1 MTDYQRVWAW
11 GDQPETLL
19 HHKLSPRCEWEDLK
33 WWKGPGSEKL
43 YWMVLFDLFFAWL
56 ERLIQ
61 HPGFWVTGSEVASS
75 DFLLWLLGTW
85 ASVAHTVASKLSSLA
100 APRAGPPHCRTVQMT
115 SGHGNAMSL
124 AQLACGWLPVRS
136 VRYYAWQN
144 QELLEI
150 WSHLETKATFLF
162 VDFVDGCSLMLFMC
176 QLRSFMPGIVSC
188 SLIF

>member
-1 MTDYQRVWAW
+1 MGWSTRDAVAPQTFTTLRM
-11 GDQPETLL
+11 GGPEMVER
-19 HHKLSPRCEWEDLK
+19 PRFRETSLDGPFWSFFCLTWE
-33 WWKGPGSEKL
+33 
-43 YWMVLFDLFFAWL
+43 A
-56 ERLIQ
+56 
-61 HPGFWVTGSEVASS
+61 HPASWVTGSEVASS